1 MSENINRAMAAYA
14 AYGKT
19 TDFKNFQ
26 GNPMPAWADLPDK
39 IREAWVNASDAAA
52 RHHESPA
59 VFSAD
64 QIDQQ
69 LRDANEDEPSVREN
83 IRRLRFAAARLEAA
97 AVASFALVFVESGQ
111 APIYSFRV
119 SGRGPRELCEE
130 AGQVCM
136 GLHDIRQAILP
147 LWSKARIAWRNGG

>member
-19 TDFKNFQ
+19 TDFKNFR
-26 GNPMPAWADLPDK
+26 GDPMPAWADLPDK
-39 IREAWVNASDAAA
+39 IREAWGNASDAAA
-52 RHHESPA
+52 CYHEPPA

-69 LRDANEDEPSVREN
+69 LRDASEDEAGVREN
-83 IRRLRFAAARLEAA
+83 IRRLRFAAARLEAG

-119 SGRGPRELCEE
+119 SGSGPRELCEE